1 MVSLLLIISFLL
13 HIIALFA
20 IFQLFKQL
28 QSEKKQAN
36 AQEVMEIFEVYL
48 DEIRQENNEL
58 KNLLMQDQTAE
69 EETETEKIEMNKET
83 TEKRQMQEDNQVS
96 EQSGIDSLLDQ
107 SPGYQVGA
115 SLESR
120 VLQLHSTGKS
130 VEEIAKTLNCGK
142 TEAELIIKLYQKA

>member
-28 QSEKKQAN
+28 QSKKKQAN

-69 EETETEKIEMNKET
+69 EETEKIEMNKET